1 MCVDESVDSGQ
12 SEFSQH
18 SSRNAESLRFPA
30 ASRTPSFRS
39 RQVGHAEPATS
50 AVSAPISQSIV
61 LTVGAP
67 TGLGSLS
74 KNPIFFWDALINST
88 AASISQPLS
97 RGSVSALGLSDIGAS
112 GASSIAVALGSVRRR
127 FPRYLWRVLN
137 FRTSELRF
145 LGLAMARKYRRNAE
159 QLGRGV
165 WGFVLLPGRWE
176 GREGGARRRPMAAS
190 RCVPRNS
197 KRSTYALFFSFFL
210 YSAWRYE
217 TNPWCIVEK
226 TALRCMRAGLQM
238 AGTAS
243 FSQQKDANYTIFRDF
258 CAFLASP
265 LLTWKPF

>member
-1 MCVDESVDSGQ
+1 MKRWHLSEKTLFTSNWATIRLHVCVDESVDSGQ

-39 RQVGHAEPATS
+39 RQGWHAEPATS

-67 TGLGSLS
+67 TSLGSLS

-165 WGFVLLPGRWE
+165 
-176 GREGGARRRPMAAS
+176 
-190 RCVPRNS
+190 
-197 KRSTYALFFSFFL
+197 
-210 YSAWRYE
+210 
-217 TNPWCIVEK
+217 
-226 TALRCMRAGLQM
+226 
-238 AGTAS
+238 
-243 FSQQKDANYTIFRDF
+243 
-258 CAFLASP
+258 
-265 LLTWKPF
+265 